1 MVPFTMAVNDTI
13 GQGVMTKIVRSN
25 GNYATEL
32 VSPVGIYSGKSMR
45 DAALEPHMLKG
56 LTTGG
61 LLKLKSVRL
70 DAHEAGETCVVHA
83 REVCLSLAEAK

>member
-1 MVPFTMAVNDTI
+1 
-13 GQGVMTKIVRSN
+13 MTKIVRSN

-83 REVCLSLAEAK
+83 REACLSLAEAK